1 MDVYLEECVY
11 IFDDGTNIDM
21 VFEALEW
28 WKVNNLKYYILS
40 VMARD
45 ILVVPISTIAL
56 ESTFNDG
63 GRVINPYRA
72 SLSIEQPMLLC
83 GANWVKALHEL
94 KKKTIMASV
103 TFIL

>member
-1 MDVYLEECVY
+1 MDVYLKECVY

-63 GRVINPYRA
+63 GRVINPYRVLI
-72 SLSIEQPMLLC
+72 SRTTNVVMWGKLGQS
-83 GANWVKALHEL
+83 
-94 KKKTIMASV
+94 TS
-103 TFIL
+103 